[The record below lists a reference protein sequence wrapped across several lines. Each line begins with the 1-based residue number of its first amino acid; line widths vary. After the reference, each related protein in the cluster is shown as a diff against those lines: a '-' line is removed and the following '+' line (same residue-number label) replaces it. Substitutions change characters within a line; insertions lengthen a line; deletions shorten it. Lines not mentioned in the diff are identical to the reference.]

1 MEETL
6 NFNNLQGLEES
17 DILER
22 ELAKK
27 QEQLRSLSAK
37 IVYPPSFQAAAGL
50 GAIAK
55 HYGGNT
61 LGIVGALTGFMM
73 NRGKTLSDI
82 DKKVIG
88 NKIVQLRREIASIQ
102 KRQKSGDS
110 SVDGIMSSADLRDY
124 EYDKYSFTGKWRKF
138 LGEPST
144 SFAMMVYGL
153 PKSGKSTFCMQFAKY
168 LSNNYGKVLYI
179 AAEEGYSVTLQ
190 NKLKSFGAQN
200 DNVYFSN
207 YREYEPIKELLQ
219 NNEFDFVFIDSVN
232 YIKVSPQ
239 QVEDLKHASPNTAFI
254 TIQQATKDGKH
265 KGEQDFAHNCDT
277 IVEVRD
283 GVATQRGRF
292 QEESYM
298 EVFPPREGGDVIGYA
313 DNESDEEEESE
324 NEGGDVFNYDS

>member
-1 MEETL
+1 MEAL
-6 NFNNLQGLEES
+6 NFDDLEGLGEN
-17 DILER
+17 DVLDR
-22 ELAKK
+22 ELSMK
-27 QEQLRSLSAK
+27 QQQLRSLSAK

-50 GAIAK
+50 GAIGK
-55 HYGGNT
+55 HFGGAT
-61 LGIVGALTGFMM
+61 LGVVGALTGYML
-73 NRGKTLSDI
+73 NKGKTLSDI

-88 NKIVQLRREIASIQ
+88 NKIVQLRREIASLE
-102 KRQKSGDS
+102 KRKQTGNA
-110 SVDGIMSSADLRDY
+110 SVEGIMSSSDLRDY
-124 EYDKYSFTGKWRKF
+124 EYSKYDFTGKWRKF
-138 LGEPST
+138 LGQPST
-144 SFAMMVYGL
+144 NFAMMVYGL

-207 YREYEPIKELLQ
+207 YREYEPIRQLLQ
-219 NNEFDFVFIDSVN
+219 NNEFDFVFVDSVN
-232 YIKVSPQ
+232 YIKITPQ
-239 QVEDLKHASPNTAFI
+239 QVEDLKHESPNTAFV

-292 QEESYM
+292 QEESYL
-298 EVFPPREGGDVIGYA
+298 EVFPPREEGGVVGY
-313 DNESDEEEESE
+313 DESESDDEEEGEG
-324 NEGGDVFNYDS
+324 EGGDVFDYGD